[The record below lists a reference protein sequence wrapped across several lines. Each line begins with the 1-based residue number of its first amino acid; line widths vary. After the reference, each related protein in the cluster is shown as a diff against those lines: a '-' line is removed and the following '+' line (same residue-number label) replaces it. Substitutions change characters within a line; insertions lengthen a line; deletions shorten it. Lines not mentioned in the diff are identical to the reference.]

1 MISAIIY
8 LKEIARVYVPCYL
21 YARWNKLIANLSMAI
36 VDALKL
42 FTILLCCLASI
53 WPPAVEC
60 SSLEKRELA
69 EERLNKRDNATF
81 DCSSSGPCVPCSY
94 SEKSD
99 EKYHCSETGYRMPYK
114 CIEVKSTFKEVNK
127 EQIRKESYPVKDEI
141 EAGMSSE
148 NKDTHSQGQQ
158 TQKMNGQNDD
168 TEGKDGNW
176 RRLSET
182 TESLED
188 GKQIHHIFR
197 SCVPAADDEKLSI
210 LGFEGIVLCLLL
222 ICSPVVYYRKKKSF
236 VISGAT
242 RIPTNSRF

>member
-1 MISAIIY
+1 
-8 LKEIARVYVPCYL
+8 
-21 YARWNKLIANLSMAI
+21 MAI

-42 FTILLCCLASI
+42 STILLCCVASV
-53 WPPAVEC
+53 WPHSVEC

-69 EERLNKRDNATF
+69 EQRLNKRDNATF
-81 DCSSSGPCVPCSY
+81 DCSSSGPCSPCSY

-99 EKYHCSETGYRMPYK
+99 EKYHCSETGYRMLFK
-114 CIEVKSTFKEVNK
+114 CVEVSGFKEVNK
-127 EQIRKESYPVKDEI
+127 EQIVKDSFPLKDEI
-141 EAGMSSE
+141 QAGISSDY
-148 NKDTHSQGQQ
+148 KDAHSQSQQ
-158 TQKMNGQNDD
+158 TQKMNSQNDD

-182 TESLED
+182 TQSLED

-197 SCVPAADDEKLSI
+197 SCLPAADDEKLSV

-222 ICSPVVYYRKKKSF
+222 ICSPFVYYRKKKSF
-236 VISGAT
+236 VVSGAT